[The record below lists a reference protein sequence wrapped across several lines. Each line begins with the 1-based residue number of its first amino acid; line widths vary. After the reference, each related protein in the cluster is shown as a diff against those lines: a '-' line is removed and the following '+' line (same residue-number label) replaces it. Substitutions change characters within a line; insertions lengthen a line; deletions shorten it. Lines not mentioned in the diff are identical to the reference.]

1 VAALLARRADPDRV
15 NGRGQTALV
24 TAVFR
29 QRAPMAE
36 ALLTAGADPALGSP
50 DARATAAY
58 FQLPEMVGLL
68 DRVQPV
74 VRTSRRS

>member
-1 VAALLARRADPDRV
+1 
-15 NGRGQTALV
+15 
-24 TAVFR
+24 
-29 QRAPMAE
+29 MAE

-68 DRVQPV
+68 DRFSP
-74 VRTSRRS
+74 S

>member
-24 TAVFR
+24 AAVFR

-58 FQLPEMVGLL
+58 DLPEMVGLL
-68 DRVQPV
+68 DRFSPV

>member
-1 VAALLARRADPDRV
+1 MAALLERCADPARV
-15 NGRGQTALV
+15 DGRGQAALV

-29 QRAPMAE
+29 QRAPIAA

-58 FQLPEMVGLL
+58 VQLPEMVGLL
-68 DRVQPV
+68 DRFSP
-74 VRTSRRS
+74 S